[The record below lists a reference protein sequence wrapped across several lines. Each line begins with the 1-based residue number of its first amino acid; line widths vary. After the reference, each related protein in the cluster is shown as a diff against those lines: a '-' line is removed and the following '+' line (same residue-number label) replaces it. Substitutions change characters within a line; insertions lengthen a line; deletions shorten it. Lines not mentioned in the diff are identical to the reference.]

1 METNDSNRWS
11 GRVLNENESNLL
23 GLREQW
29 LNAFFANTT
38 AGLVLLDADLRYV
51 KINDTAAKIN
61 GVPMKDHLGK
71 AIREVLPKFAPV
83 VEPLLQKVLATGE
96 PILNTELSGEKP
108 GRPGLLQHLMES
120 FFPTFGEDGRPDGV
134 GVIFVDITERKQ
146 AEDQLRR
153 RTAFMKALVECA
165 LDGILVVD
173 SQGKKIIQN
182 QRLNELWKIPPHIAE
197 NKDDAEQVQFVA
209 KKMKDPGEFIKK
221 VACLYAHPDMV
232 TRDEIELVDGTVLDR
247 YSSPVEDKAGKYYG
261 RIWTFRDITER
272 RKLEE
277 QFRQAQKMEAIGHL
291 AAGVAHDFNN
301 ILAVIQLSA
310 GLLQKGS
317 NLSAEQLDFA
327 DQIQRA
333 ARRAADLTRHLLL
346 FSRKQALEL
355 RDLDVNDVVTNI
367 TKMLRRIL
375 GEDIQM
381 QFKYAPEPLLIHADG
396 SMIDQV
402 LLNLTVNARDAMPNG
417 GQLII
422 ETSAVEFDEI
432 TVAQSPEAQPGPFV
446 CLSISD
452 TGCGIP
458 PEILP
463 KIFEP
468 FFTTKDV
475 GKGTGLGLA
484 SVYGIVQQHQGWI
497 KVYSE
502 VGKGTTLRIYLPRL
516 ARPSDPEA
524 IWSSLASVCGGNET
538 LLLVEDE
545 SSVRTTIRIALSR
558 LGYRTLEASSAV
570 EALEVWNQHR
580 GEIQF
585 VLTDM
590 LMPGG
595 MNGKEL
601 VQRLRQENPG
611 LKVIY
616 TSGYCADI
624 IGKDLLLQEGVN
636 FLAKPF
642 EAHKLAYTV
651 RNCLDQ

>member
-1 METNDSNRWS
+1 
-11 GRVLNENESNLL
+11 L

>member
-1 METNDSNRWS
+1 M
-11 GRVLNENESNLL
+11 